1 MNKTA
6 LASALAL
13 TLGTAVLT
21 VEAGTP
27 GITGVWN
34 SKYVFT
40 MTSPGGGAVGTP
52 TPPQDWVFDFDNGV
66 VSISN
71 TVTFYG
77 SVWTAHDVAFTD
89 NGDGTYSGLIT
100 PDPATPG
107 LQTNTTP
114 NMLFD
119 WSVNSNIP
127 VEIVWDIDET
137 TGIITTLST
146 VILSSS
152 TAFPGFH
159 PAFNAGPLTILCK
172 DYFVVTA
179 EGEAV
184 GVNIASELLSTCNF
198 VDGAAVLDS
207 YTQPTNGTVTDD
219 GSVLTYLPNTGFS
232 GLDSFTYTVK
242 DNTNTAT
249 PVTVQV
255 QVGGELQGNFTM
267 LDSAG
272 DTFGGTNDV
281 VFTFDPSVDLA
292 DPNTFNTN
300 ESDNNFGKLTI
311 ESALPQPFNGFVW
324 NAHHVRI
331 FGPGDYAFDTGC
343 SKTQLDNTGC
353 PAGTVGGSAITMH
366 VGTGQIGAHILFDW
380 SSSTDIDVVNVWD
393 RNAKWDRLGKTGNTN
408 KLFQGPAG
416 LPPHED
422 ANWQLV
428 STDVAGY
435 TKPPSVPGGGTL
447 IATGDGLNGAPMVDG
462 PFEKFYANFS
472 YKPDRGTKTEVLSVT
487 QDDTQL
493 SSLNLY
499 ALVIGLLSL
508 FGFRRATKK

>member
-1 MNKTA
+1 MKKSA
-6 LASALAL
+6 LATALAL
-13 TLGTAVLT
+13 TLGTVALT
-21 VEAGTP
+21 AEAGTS
-27 GITGVWN
+27 GITGVFN
-34 SKYVFT
+34 SEYIFT
-40 MTSPGGGAVGTP
+40 MTSPGGGPVGGTAN
-52 TPPQDWVFDFDNGV
+52 PQAWTFDFGTGTASV
-66 VSISN
+66 AN
-71 TVTFYG
+71 TETFFG
-77 SVWTAHDVAFTD
+77 SVWTAHSVTFTD
-89 NGDGTYSGLIT
+89 NGDGTYSGT
-100 PDPATPG
+100 SG
-107 LQTNTTP
+107 LP
-114 NMLFD
+114 NMLFN
-119 WSVNSNIP
+119 WSVNTDIP
-127 VEIVWDIDET
+127 VEIVWDITLAPD
-137 TGIITTLST
+137 GSFVDIRTLST
-146 VILSSS
+146 VILANSP
-152 TAFPGFH
+152 AFPGFH
-159 PAFNAGPLTILCK
+159 PAFDSAGSVTITCGE
-172 DYFVVTA
+172 FFAVTT
-179 EGEAV
+179 EDV
-184 GVNIASELLSTCNF
+184 SVDVNITTDLLDSCKFT
-198 VDGAAVLDS
+198 DGTPVLDN
-207 YTQPTNGTVTDD
+207 YTQPTNGTVTDN
-219 GSVLTYLPNTGFS
+219 GSVLTYLPNTGFT
-232 GLDSFTYTVK
+232 GLDSFTYIAK

-249 PVTVQV
+249 AVAVKV

-343 SKTQLDNTGC
+343 TKAELDNTGC
-353 PAGTVGGSAITMH
+353 PAGTVGGSTITMH
-366 VGTGQIGAHILFDW
+366 VGSGQIGAHILFDW
-380 SSSTDIDVVNVWD
+380 SSSTNIDVVNVWD

-416 LPPHED
+416 LPAHED

-447 IATGDGLNGAPMVDG
+447 VLTGDGLNGAPMVDG

-472 YKPDRGTKTEVLSVT
+472 YKPDRGTKTEVLNVT
-487 QDDTQL
+487 QDNTKL

-499 ALVIGLLSL
+499 ALVVGLLSI
-508 FGFRRATKK
+508 FGLRRVTKK